1 MLGSPTGPT
10 ARPAESPTMSAVPAL
25 SDWIPLLPGI
35 ALWALALYLPL
46 SLPIGTFEETLQAGP
61 LDATSREVVL
71 VLSSLALALAVGVV
85 VELVLCWA
93 LGPGWSSS
101 LGLMAVL
108 AGLSWSLA
116 DRFRNA
122 RD

>member
-1 MLGSPTGPT
+1 MTLAIVSAMRQELSALLGCLEG
-10 ARPAESPTMSAVPAL
+10 AQLVHAGGRAFHR
-25 SDWIPLLPGI
+25 GR
-35 ALWALALYLPL
+35 LA
-46 SLPIGTFEETLQAGP
+46 G
-61 LDATSREVVL
+61 REVVL

-116 DRFRNA
+116 DRFRNE

>member
-1 MLGSPTGPT
+1 MP
-10 ARPAESPTMSAVPAL
+10 AVPDL
-25 SDWIPLLPGI
+25 SDWTPLLPGI

-46 SLPIGTFEETLQAGP
+46 SQPIGAFEASLQDSP
-61 LDATSREVVL
+61 LDGASRELLL
-71 VLSSLALALAVGVV
+71 VLTSLALALAVGVV

-93 LGPGWSSS
+93 LGPDWSSS

-108 AGLSWSLA
+108 AGLSWTLA
-116 DRFRNA
+116 DRFRRE

>member
-1 MLGSPTGPT
+1 MLGSLTGT
-10 ARPAESPTMSAVPAL
+10 AARPDDSLPISAVPDL
-25 SDWIPLLPGI
+25 SDWTPLLPGI

-46 SLPIGTFEETLQAGP
+46 SLPIGAFEESLQDGP
-61 LDATSREVVL
+61 LEGASRELVL
-71 VLSSLALALAVGVV
+71 VLSSLALALTVGVV

-108 AGLSWSLA
+108 AGLSWTLA
-116 DRFRNA
+116 DRFRNE

>member
-1 MLGSPTGPT
+1 MPTDLTPSLWST
-10 ARPAESPTMSAVPAL
+10 
-25 SDWIPLLPGI
+25 LLPGI

-46 SLPIGTFEETLQAGP
+46 SVPITRFEETLAEGSLPASTQQI
-61 LDATSREVVL
+61 VL
-71 VLSSLALALAVGVV
+71 VLASLALALAVGVV

-108 AGLSWSLA
+108 AGLFWSVA
-116 DRFRNA
+116 SRQNKD
-122 RD
+122 

>member
-1 MLGSPTGPT
+1 MP
-10 ARPAESPTMSAVPAL
+10 VPL
-25 SDWIPLLPGI
+25 PVMDGFEWMPLLPGI

-46 SLPIGTFEETLQAGP
+46 SVPIERFEESLEESALEASGKQA
-61 LDATSREVVL
+61 LL

-85 VELVLCWA
+85 VELLLCWA

-108 AGLSWSLA
+108 AGLTWSLA
-116 DRFRNA
+116 GR
-122 RD
+122 RDDQR